1 MPRTLGVVRP
11 NTETNRTLNASNYH
25 MGDKYVKILCNG
37 IKSAPD
43 HFDQV
48 NLRYNNLS
56 SRSGEALR

>member
-11 NTETNRTLNASNYH
+11 NTEANKILDASNFH

-43 HFDQV
+43 HFD
-48 NLRYNNLS
+48 
-56 SRSGEALR
+56 